1 MIGLGF
7 GSLALVGDA
16 LHGWDISSSTT
27 AFTAQLIQLEQ
38 TTGDS
43 NAVLQLAHQRLAAL
57 GIEKV
62 TLQLETV
69 NPPQNPAAVTS

>member
-1 MIGLGF
+1 MPSAGA
-7 GSLALVGDA
+7 SCSTAL
-16 LHGWDISSSTT
+16 
-27 AFTAQLIQLEQ
+27 TAQLIQLEQ

-57 GIEKV
+57 GIDKV

-69 NPPQNPAAVTS
+69 NPPRTLQQ